1 MLGDVL
7 HLDRVAQVRL
17 VGAVFA
23 DRLRERNPRPALG
36 DGLALGKILEHA
48 GDDRLH
54 RREDVVLVD
63 KTHLDVELIEF
74 AGQPVGAR
82 VLVAEAGRDL
92 EIAVEARHHQQL
104 LVLLRRLRQRVEFS
118 RMNPRRHQEVARAL
132 RRRRGQDRG
141 LELEETL
148 ILHAFAHRINDLAA
162 GHDILVE
169 LLTTKVE
176 ETVLKPY
183 IFRIFLLT
191 EHRQRQFAGRTQH
204 LDFGDEKL
212 DRAGRQFR
220 VLGAF
225 GTAAH
230 LAVDPHH
237 PLRAQLFGVLE
248 GRRIRVGDALG
259 QPVMV
264 AQIDEQQPAM
274 VADAMAP
281 AGQTNVLADIAV
293 AERAAGV
300 GPVTM
305 HGNPGKA
312 SEVRIEGRKRPRKS
326 VRVYPRQTGAATEGR
341 PFSGLRKRLKSPKM
355 TEKQC
360 GAWPR

>member
-1 MLGDVL
+1 M
-7 HLDRVAQVRL
+7 RITQVRL
-17 VGAVFA
+17 VAAVFA
-23 DRLRERNPRPALG
+23 QGLRERNPRPALG
-36 DGLALGKILEHA
+36 DGLALGKVLEHA

-54 RREDVVLVD
+54 RRENVVLGH

-104 LVLLRRLRQRVEFS
+104 LVLLRRLRQRVEFA
-118 RMNPRRHQEVARAL
+118 RMDAARHQEVARAL
-132 RRRRGQDRG
+132 RRRRGQDRR
-141 LELEETL
+141 LELEEPL
-148 ILHAFAHRINDLAA
+148 LLHALPHRINDLAA

-169 LLTTKVE
+169 LVATKVE

-204 LDFGDEKL
+204 LDLGDEKL
-212 DRAGRQFR
+212 DRAGRQFGI
-220 VLGAF
+220 LGAV
-225 GTAAH
+225 GTAAN

-237 PLRAQLFGVLE
+237 PFRAQLFSVLE
-248 GRRIRVGDALG
+248 RRRIRVCDALR
-259 QPVMV
+259 QAVMV
-264 AQIDEQQPAM
+264 AQVDEQQPAM

-281 AGQTNVLADIAV
+281 AGQTNVLADVAV
-293 AERAAGV
+293 AERAAGM

-312 SEVRIEGRKRPRKS
+312 SEDQNRGAMTMQAPQRRQGLPEAIRRGNQLAAIFSRYIRP
-326 VRVYPRQTGAATEGR
+326 
-341 PFSGLRKRLKSPKM
+341 
-355 TEKQC
+355 
-360 GAWPR
+360 

>member
-1 MLGDVL
+1 MTGSI
-7 HLDRVAQVRL
+7 A
-17 VGAVFA
+17 A
-23 DRLRERNPRPALG
+23 
-36 DGLALGKILEHA
+36 KTSSC
-48 GDDRLH
+48 
-54 RREDVVLVD
+54 VD

-104 LVLLRRLRQRVEFS
+104 LVLLRRLRQRVEFA
-118 RMNPRRHQEVARAL
+118 RMNAAGHQEVARAL
-132 RRRRGQDRG
+132 RRRRGQDRR
-141 LELEETL
+141 LELEEAL
-148 ILHAFAHRINDLAA
+148 LLHALAHRIDDLAA
-162 GHDILVE
+162 GHDVLVE

-183 IFRIFLLT
+183 IFRIFLLA

-204 LDFGDEKL
+204 LDLGDEKL
-212 DRAGRQFR
+212 DRAGRQIR

-225 GTAAH
+225 GAAAH

-248 GRRIRVGDALG
+248 GRRIRVRDALR
-259 QPVMV
+259 QAVMV
-264 AQIDEQQPAM
+264 AQVDEQQPAM

-281 AGQTNVLADIAV
+281 AGQTNVLADVAV

-300 GPVTM
+300 GAVTM

-312 SEVRIEGRKRPRKS
+312 SEVRIEG
-326 VRVYPRQTGAATEGR
+326 
-341 PFSGLRKRLKSPKM
+341 
-355 TEKQC
+355 
-360 GAWPR
+360 